1 MSELTPTPGNSWSTA
16 RILLAAAMEMDVA
29 DIGDDAAIGR
39 LENWDS
45 LAHMRLILALEEH
58 MGAELTPDTVVS
70 LGSLAD
76 VVTVLDEGQ
85 LPAQI

>member
-1 MSELTPTPGNSWSTA
+1 MPNDSWTTA
-16 RILLAAAMEMDVA
+16 RGLLAAAMEMEVA
-29 DIGDDAAIGR
+29 DIPDDAAIGR

-58 MGAELTPDTVVS
+58 LGAALTPDTVVG

-76 VVTVLDEGQ
+76 VVTVLEEGH
-85 LPAQI
+85 LPAQP

>member
-1 MSELTPTPGNSWSTA
+1 MNEPTLLSGSNWATA
-16 RILLAAAMEMDVA
+16 RSLLAAAMEMDVA
-29 DIGDDAAIGR
+29 DIADDAAIGS

-58 MGAELTPDTVVS
+58 MGAELTPDTVVG

>member
-1 MSELTPTPGNSWSTA
+1 MSESTSISGDSRAIA
-16 RILLAAAMEMDVA
+16 RNLLAVAMEMDVA
-29 DIGDDAAIGR
+29 DIADDAAIDR

-58 MGAELTPDTVVS
+58 MGAELTPDTVVG
-70 LGSLAD
+70 LGSLGD
-76 VVTVLDEGQ
+76 VVTVLEEGQ

>member
-1 MSELTPTPGNSWSTA
+1 
-16 RILLAAAMEMDVA
+16 MEMDVA
-29 DIGDDAAIGR
+29 DIADDAAIGQ

-45 LAHMRLILALEEH
+45 MAHVRLIVALEEH
-58 MGAELTPDTVVS
+58 LGAELTPDTVVG

-76 VVTVLDEGQ
+76 IVTVLEEGR